1 MVDSTEQAL
10 NKFTQNDPE
19 AFFENVQT
27 TLDDGL
33 IPELETAKDRLIAAR
48 DTLEKLRV
56 TLFGLNVLPFIQI
69 NIPDQTLTDLI
80 ESADSLQTQI
90 EDVGGLAEEASVLLA
105 DASNLL
111 GGDLT
116 ETRASLQSFLIAV
129 TEYQT
134 KVTEWRTQIA
144 DLTDSLPTWIDRA
157 SVGLTIFLLWFA
169 LSQFS
174 LFLQGRMIL
183 RGEYPVDVM
192 RS

>member
-1 MVDSTEQAL
+1 
-10 NKFTQNDPE
+10 
-19 AFFENVQT
+19 
-27 TLDDGL
+27 
-33 IPELETAKDRLIAAR
+33 
-48 DTLEKLRV
+48 
-56 TLFGLNVLPFIQI
+56 
-69 NIPDQTLTDLI
+69 
-80 ESADSLQTQI
+80 
-90 EDVGGLAEEASVLLA
+90 
-105 DASNLL
+105 L